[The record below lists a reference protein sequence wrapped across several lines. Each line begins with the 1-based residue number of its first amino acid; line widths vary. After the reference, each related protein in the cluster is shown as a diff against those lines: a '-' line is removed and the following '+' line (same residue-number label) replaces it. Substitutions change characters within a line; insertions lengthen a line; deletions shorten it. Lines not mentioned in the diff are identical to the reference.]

1 MIYAVTTLIVITL
14 ILIYL
19 LYVNV
24 RKLDTIE
31 SIASNLQDENEN
43 LIGFIGEINT
53 RLYNDYEHIKEIDR
67 RGSFESDD
75 EVGFVFVTLKSI
87 IEDSF
92 VFVNNYLNTQEFNE
106 ENEETENG

>member
-1 MIYAVTTLIVITL
+1 MIYAVTISIVIIL
-14 ILIYL
+14 ILLYL

-31 SIASNLQDENEN
+31 SIASDLQDENEN
-43 LIGFIGEINT
+43 LIGFIGEINE
-53 RLYNDYEHIKEIDR
+53 RLYNDYEHIKQIDR

-92 VFVNNYLNTQEFNE
+92 VFVNNFLNTQEFNE
-106 ENEETENG
+106 EEKESG